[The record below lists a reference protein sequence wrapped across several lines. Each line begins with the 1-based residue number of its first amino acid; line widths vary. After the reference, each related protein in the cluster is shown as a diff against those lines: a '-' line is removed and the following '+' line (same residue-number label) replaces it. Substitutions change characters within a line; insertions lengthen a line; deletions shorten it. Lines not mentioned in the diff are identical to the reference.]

1 MSCRFTE
8 LEQEMASFLI
18 THVTIQLKS
27 IRGRS
32 ISMYLRLLQ
41 TNTST
46 LLSPNLKH
54 LTSTEPRFVATNQLS
69 VFSVVCFCLT
79 AADSPTFSRFLLRD
93 T

>member
-41 TNTST
+41 TKTST

-69 VFSVVCFCLT
+69 VFSVVCTYFLFLF
-79 AADSPTFSRFLLRD
+79 DS
-93 T
+93 